1 MNTTKKSTYLC
12 RLAMKKNCNLFIG
25 LLLAITSLTA
35 QPALAQNPATVK
47 AAEFTDAQILDL
59 LSQAQ
64 AAGLGVEQAEK
75 LAIAKGMPASEAQAF
90 KDRLNK
96 VQAKA
101 PSNAATPAL
110 ASEETA
116 EAKGK
121 QALVEAATPITG
133 SEIVAPKADKPVTV
147 YGQELFRKG
156 DIKIYER
163 SIDAKAPANYEL
175 GVGDELGIS
184 IFGVSYYNT
193 VAKVDSRGRI
203 ELGQLGSIYVK
214 GVPFD
219 RAKILIK
226 TALSNNFNMS
236 SNQVEISLA
245 YSRSITVNI
254 VGEVFKPGSYKIP
267 ALNTAFNALIAAGG
281 PTDIGTL
288 RNIQLRRNGKV
299 IKTFDVYAYLQNP
312 GSDDDFFLQDN
323 DYLVIGTVGKL
334 VSIAGAVKRPMTYE
348 LLPNEELTQLI
359 KYTGGLNANAMASR
373 SQVQRYISKNQR
385 LLPVNLDS
393 LAQLKLDFALQ
404 NGDAVTIG
412 RVNDDLENRVEV
424 KGPVYFPGVFP
435 IVLGDRVSDLILK
448 AGGLREQILL
458 KRAYLVRTEKDE
470 TRKYIPLNVETL
482 VRNSSD
488 EGNVVLQKNDVLL
501 LYSEAEFLDKFT
513 VNINGEV
520 KNPVTLAYKE
530 GLTLGDVLVLAG
542 GIKISAELTKIEISR
557 SNIFAPNY
565 KPGEPYQTSTISLTI
580 PKEITEN
587 QEVLKMQLLPFDI
600 VSVRRIPNFEFQKT
614 VELRGEFQYPGI
626 YVIQDKGFTVNDVV
640 KLAGGLT
647 PFAFAEGAKFDRP
660 NLPGGFL
667 VFDMKKA
674 MQRRGSMF
682 NYTLKEGD
690 IISVPKVIDYVSIY
704 GSGIQYIENLIT
716 LDTLTD
722 YAVMNSPFV
731 GGKRAGYYIRT
742 FGNGY
747 TSDAWRAKTYVV
759 ESNGRVRR
767 TINLYAFRV
776 SPKVKKGSSIY
787 VISKEKKAKTSFK
800 DRVNKIPTDWNKV
813 ISDITVK
820 LTGFATLWALIQR

>member
-1 MNTTKKSTYLC
+1 
-12 RLAMKKNCNLFIG
+12 IG
-25 LLLAITSLTA
+25 LMLAITSLMA
-35 QPALAQNPATVK
+35 QPALSQNPTTVK
-47 AAEFTDAQILDL
+47 ASDFTDAQILDL

-96 VQAKA
+96 IQAKA
-101 PSNAATPAL
+101 PATAATPAL
-110 ASEETA
+110 STA
-116 EAKGK
+116 EATEAKGK
-121 QALVEAATPITG
+121 QALLEAAAPITG
-133 SEIVAPKADKPVTV
+133 SELVAPKADRPVTV

-156 DIKIYER
+156 DLKIYER
-163 SIDAKAPANYEL
+163 SLDAKAPANYEL

-214 GVPFD
+214 GIAFD
-219 RAKILIK
+219 KAKTLIK
-226 TALSNNFNMS
+226 TALSNNFNMG
-236 SNQVEISLA
+236 SNQLEISLA

-288 RNIQLRRNGKV
+288 RNIQLRRNGRV

-312 GSDDDFFLQDN
+312 GSEDDFFLQDN
-323 DYLVIGTVGKL
+323 DYLVVGTVGKL
-334 VSIAGAVKRPMTYE
+334 VRVAGAVKRPMTYE
-348 LLPNEELTQLI
+348 LLPNEQLSNLF
-359 KYTGGLNANAMASR
+359 KYAGGFQPNALASNT
-373 SQVQRYISKNQR
+373 QVQRYIDKNQR
-385 LLPVNLDS
+385 LLPVNWDS
-393 LAQLKLDFALQ
+393 LSKLNADFNLKA
-404 NGDAVTIG
+404 GDAVVVG
-412 RVNDDLENRVEV
+412 VVNEDLENQVEI
-424 KGPVYFPGVFP
+424 KGPVFFPGVFP
-435 IVLGDRVSDLILK
+435 LVTGDRVLDLIQK
-448 AGGLREQILL
+448 AGGIKEQAML

-470 TRKYIPLNVETL
+470 TRKYIPLEI
-482 VRNSSD
+482 SSLLSNT
-488 EGNVVLQKNDVLL
+488 ENPNNIPLRKNDVLL
-501 LYSEAEFLDKFT
+501 LYTEAEFLDTFT
-513 VNINGEV
+513 VNVNGEV
-520 KNPVTLAYKE
+520 KNPVTLAFKE

-565 KPGEPYQTSTISLTI
+565 KPGEAYQTSTISLTI

-587 QEVLKMQLLPFDI
+587 QEVLNTLLLPFDI
-600 VSVRRIPNFEFQKT
+600 VSVRKIPNFEFQKT

-626 YVIQDKGFTVNDVV
+626 YVIQDKGFTVNDAV
-640 KLAGGLT
+640 KMAGGLT
-647 PFAFAEGAKFDRP
+647 PYAFPEGAKFDRP

-674 MQRRGSMF
+674 MNRRGSMY

-690 IISVPKVIDYVSIY
+690 IISVPKVIDYISIY
-704 GSGIQYIENLIT
+704 GSGIQYIENLIN

-747 TSDAWRAKTYVV
+747 TGDAWRSKTYVV
-759 ESNGRVRR
+759 EANGRVRR
-767 TINLYAFRV
+767 TINFYAFRV
-776 SPKVKKGSSIY
+776 SPKVKKGSAVY
-787 VISKEKKAKTSFK
+787 VISKEKKVKSTIK

-813 ISDITVK
+813 ISDITIK
-820 LTGFATLWALIQR
+820 LTGLATLWALINQ

>member
-1 MNTTKKSTYLC
+1 
-12 RLAMKKNCNLFIG
+12 MKKKCNLFIG
-25 LLLAITSLTA
+25 LVLSITSLCA
-35 QPALAQNPATVK
+35 QPSMGQNPATVK

-59 LSQAQ
+59 LSQAK

-75 LAIAKGMPASEAQAF
+75 LALAKGMPASEAQAF
-90 KDRLNK
+90 KDRVNK
-96 VQAKA
+96 IQANA
-101 PSNAATPAL
+101 PVAA
-110 ASEETA
+110 ASPGTA
-116 EAKGK
+116 IKEATDAKGK
-121 QALVEAATPITG
+121 QAIVEAATPLTG
-133 SEIVAPKADKPVTV
+133 SEIVGPKAEIPVTV

-156 DIKIYER
+156 DLKIYER
-163 SIDAKAPANYEL
+163 SIDAKAPSNYEL

-219 RAKILIK
+219 RAKTLIK
-226 TALSNNFNMS
+226 TALSNNFNMG

-323 DYLVIGTVGKL
+323 DYLVVGTVGKL
-334 VSIAGAVKRPMTYE
+334 VSIDGAVKRPMTYE
-348 LLPNEELTQLI
+348 LLPGEELTQLI
-359 KYTGGLNANAMASR
+359 KFTGGLNANAMASR
-373 SQVQRYISKNQR
+373 SQVKRYVGKNLS
-385 LLPVNLDS
+385 LLPINLDS
-393 LAQLKLDFALQ
+393 ITQLKQDYKLQ
-404 NGDAVTIG
+404 NGDAVNIG
-412 RVNDDLENRVEV
+412 NVNADLENSVEV

-435 IVLGDRVSDLILK
+435 IVEGDRVSELITK

-470 TRKYIPLNVETL
+470 TRKYIPLNVQTIL
-482 VRNSSD
+482 
-488 EGNVVLQKNDVLL
+488 GNVDADGNVLLKKNDVLL
-501 LYSEAEFLDKFT
+501 LYSEADFLDKFT
-513 VNINGEV
+513 VNVNGEV

-565 KPGEPYQTSTISLTI
+565 KPGEPYQTATMELTI

-587 QEVLKMQLLPFDI
+587 QEVLNTPMLPFDI
-600 VSVRRIPNFEFQKT
+600 VSVRRIPNFELQKT
-614 VELRGEFQYPGI
+614 VTLSGEFKYPGI
-626 YVIQDKGFTVNDVV
+626 YVIQDKGFTVNDAV

-647 PFAFAEGAKFDRP
+647 PYAFPDGAKFDRP

-667 VFDMKKA
+667 VFDLKKA

-731 GGKRAGYYIRT
+731 NGKRAGYYIRT

-747 TSDAWRAKTYVV
+747 TADAWRSKTYVV
-759 ESNGRVRR
+759 EANGRVRR
-767 TINLYAFRV
+767 TVNLYAFRV
-776 SPKVKKGSSIY
+776 SPKVKKGSAIY
-787 VISKEKKAKTSFK
+787 VISKEKKAKNSFK

-813 ISDITVK
+813 ISDITIK
-820 LTGFATLWALIQR
+820 LTGFATVWALLTQ

>member
-1 MNTTKKSTYLC
+1 
-12 RLAMKKNCNLFIG
+12 MKKKCNLFIG
-25 LLLAITSLTA
+25 LVLAITSLCA
-35 QPALAQNPATVK
+35 QPSMGQNPATVK

-59 LSQAQ
+59 LSQAK

-75 LAIAKGMPASEAQAF
+75 LALAKGMPASEAQAF
-90 KDRLNK
+90 KDRVNK
-96 VQAKA
+96 IQANA
-101 PSNAATPAL
+101 PVAA
-110 ASEETA
+110 ASPGTA
-116 EAKGK
+116 IQEATDAKGK
-121 QALVEAATPITG
+121 QAIIEAATPLTG
-133 SEIVAPKADKPVTV
+133 SEIVAPKAEIPVTV

-156 DIKIYER
+156 DLKIYER
-163 SIDAKAPANYEL
+163 SIDAKAPSNYEL

-184 IFGVSYYNT
+184 IFGVSYYNA

-226 TALSNNFNMS
+226 TALSNNFNMG

-288 RNIQLRRNGKV
+288 RNIQLRRNGKI

-323 DYLVIGTVGKL
+323 DYLVVGTVGKL
-334 VSIAGAVKRPMTYE
+334 VSIDGAVKRPMTYE
-348 LLPNEELTQLI
+348 LLPGEELTQLI
-359 KYTGGLNANAMASR
+359 KFTGGLNANAMASR
-373 SQVQRYISKNQR
+373 SQVKRYLGKNLS
-385 LLPVNLDS
+385 LLPINLDS
-393 LAQLKLDFALQ
+393 ITQLKQDYKLQ
-404 NGDAVTIG
+404 NGDAVNIG
-412 RVNDDLENRVEV
+412 NVNADLENSVEV

-435 IVLGDRVSDLILK
+435 IVEGDRVSELITK

-470 TRKYIPLNVETL
+470 TRKYIPLNVQTIL
-482 VRNSSD
+482 GNVAA
-488 EGNVVLQKNDVLL
+488 EGNVVLKKNDVLL
-501 LYSEAEFLDKFT
+501 LYSEADFLDKFT
-513 VNINGEV
+513 VNVNGEV

-565 KPGEPYQTSTISLTI
+565 KPGEPYQTATMELTI

-587 QEVLKMQLLPFDI
+587 QEVLNTPMLPFDI
-600 VSVRRIPNFEFQKT
+600 VSVRRIPNFELQKT
-614 VELRGEFQYPGI
+614 ITLKGEFKYPGI
-626 YVIQDKGFTVNDVV
+626 YVIQDKGFTVNDAV

-647 PFAFAEGAKFDRP
+647 PYAFPEGAKFDRP

-667 VFDMKKA
+667 VFDLKKA

-716 LDTLTD
+716 LDSLTD

-731 GGKRAGYYIRT
+731 NGKRAGYYIRT

-747 TSDAWRAKTYVV
+747 TSDAWRSKTYVV
-759 ESNGRVRR
+759 EANGRVRR
-767 TINLYAFRV
+767 TVNLYAFRV
-776 SPKVKKGSSIY
+776 SPKVKKGSAIY
-787 VISKEKKAKTSFK
+787 VISKEKKAKNSFK

>member
-1 MNTTKKSTYLC
+1 
-12 RLAMKKNCNLFIG
+12 MKKKCNLFIG
-25 LLLAITSLTA
+25 FVLAMTTLCA
-35 QPALAQNPATVK
+35 QPALAQNPATLK
-47 AAEFTDAQILDL
+47 AADFTDAQILDL

-75 LAIAKGMPASEAQAF
+75 LAMAKGLPASEAQSF

-96 VQAKA
+96 IQANA
-101 PSNAATPAL
+101 PITTASPGTAIKEATD
-110 ASEETA
+110 
-116 EAKGK
+116 AKGK

-133 SEIVAPKADKPVTV
+133 SEIVAGKSNKPVTV
-147 YGQELFRKG
+147 YGQELFRNG
-156 DIKIYER
+156 NLKIYER
-163 SIDAKAPANYEL
+163 SLDAKAPSNYEL

-226 TALSNNFNMS
+226 TALSNNFNMG

-288 RNIQLRRNGKV
+288 RNIQLRRNGKI

-323 DYLVIGTVGKL
+323 DYLVVGTVGKL
-334 VSIAGAVKRPMTYE
+334 VSIEGAVKRPMTYE
-348 LLPNEELTQLI
+348 LLPGEELSQLI
-359 KYTGGLNANAMASR
+359 KFTGDLNANAMASR
-373 SQVQRYISKNQR
+373 SQVKRYVGKNLS
-385 LLPVNLDS
+385 LLPINLDS
-393 LAQLKLDFALQ
+393 ITQLKQDYKLQ
-404 NGDAVTIG
+404 NGDAVNIG
-412 RVNDDLENRVEV
+412 NVNEDLENSVEV

-435 IVLGDRVSDLILK
+435 IVEGDRVSELITK

-470 TRKYIPLNVETL
+470 TRKYIPLNVQTIL
-482 VRNSSD
+482 
-488 EGNVVLQKNDVLL
+488 GNVAADGNVLLKKNDVLL
-501 LYSEAEFLDKFT
+501 LYSEADFLDKFT
-513 VNINGEV
+513 VNVNGEV
-520 KNPVTLAYKE
+520 KTPVTLAYKE

-565 KPGEPYQTSTISLTI
+565 KPGEPYQTATMELTI

-587 QEVLKMQLLPFDI
+587 QEVLNTPMLPFDI
-600 VSVRRIPNFEFQKT
+600 VSVRRIPNFELQKT
-614 VELRGEFQYPGI
+614 ITLKGEFKYPGI
-626 YVIQDKGFTVNDVV
+626 YVIQDKGFTVNDAV

-647 PFAFAEGAKFDRP
+647 PYAFPEGAKFDRP

-667 VFDMKKA
+667 VFDLKKA

-716 LDTLTD
+716 LDSLTD

-731 GGKRAGYYIRT
+731 NGKRAGYYIRT

-747 TSDAWRAKTYVV
+747 TADAWRSKTYVV
-759 ESNGRVRR
+759 EANGRVRR
-767 TINLYAFRV
+767 TVNLYAFRV
-776 SPKVKKGSSIY
+776 SPKVKKGSAIY
-787 VISKEKKAKTSFK
+787 VISKEKKAKSSFK
-800 DRVNKIPTDWNKV
+800 DRINKIPTDWNKV

>member
-1 MNTTKKSTYLC
+1 
-12 RLAMKKNCNLFIG
+12 MKKKCNLFIG
-25 LLLAITSLTA
+25 LMLAITSLMA
-35 QPALAQNPATVK
+35 QPALSQNPTTVK
-47 AAEFTDAQILDL
+47 ASDFTDAQILDL

-75 LAIAKGMPASEAQAF
+75 LAIAKGMSASEAQAF

-96 VQAKA
+96 IQAKA
-101 PSNAATPAL
+101 PATAATPAQ
-110 ASEETA
+110 STA
-116 EAKGK
+116 EATEAKGK
-121 QALVEAATPITG
+121 QALLEAAAPITG
-133 SEIVAPKADKPVTV
+133 SEIVAPKADRPVTV

-219 RAKILIK
+219 KAKVLIK
-226 TALSNNFNMS
+226 TALSNNFNMG
-236 SNQVEISLA
+236 SNQLEISLA

-323 DYLVIGTVGKL
+323 DYLVVGTVGKL
-334 VSIAGAVKRPMTYE
+334 VSITGAVKRPMTYE

-600 VSVRRIPNFEFQKT
+600 VFVRRIPNFEFQKT

-647 PFAFAEGAKFDRP
+647 PFAFPEGAKFDRP

-690 IISVPKVIDYVSIY
+690 IITVPKVIDYVSIY

-716 LDTLTD
+716 LDTQTD
-722 YAVMNSPFV
+722 FAVMNSPFV

-759 ESNGRVRR
+759 EANGRVRR
-767 TINLYAFRV
+767 TVNLYAFRV

-787 VISKEKKAKTSFK
+787 VISKEKKAKTSLK

-820 LTGFATLWALIQR
+820 LTGFATLWTLIQR

>member
-1 MNTTKKSTYLC
+1 
-12 RLAMKKNCNLFIG
+12 MKKKCNLFIG
-25 LLLAITSLTA
+25 LVLSITSLCA
-35 QPALAQNPATVK
+35 QPAMGQNPATVK

-59 LSQAQ
+59 LSQAK

-75 LAIAKGMPASEAQAF
+75 LALAKGMPASEAQAF
-90 KDRLNK
+90 KDRVNK
-96 VQAKA
+96 IQANA
-101 PSNAATPAL
+101 PVAA
-110 ASEETA
+110 ASPGTA
-116 EAKGK
+116 IKEATDAKGK
-121 QALVEAATPITG
+121 QAIIEAATPLTG
-133 SEIVAPKADKPVTV
+133 SEIVAPKAEIPVTV

-156 DIKIYER
+156 DLKIYER

-219 RAKILIK
+219 RAKTLIK

-323 DYLVIGTVGKL
+323 DYLVVGTVGKL
-334 VSIAGAVKRPMTYE
+334 VSIDGAVKRPMTYE
-348 LLPNEELTQLI
+348 LLPGEELSQLI
-359 KYTGGLNANAMASR
+359 KFTGGLNANAMASR
-373 SQVQRYISKNQR
+373 SQVKRYVGKNLS
-385 LLPVNLDS
+385 LLPINLDS
-393 LAQLKLDFALQ
+393 ITQLKQDYKLQ
-404 NGDAVTIG
+404 NGDAVNIG
-412 RVNDDLENRVEV
+412 NVNADLENSVEV

-435 IVLGDRVSDLILK
+435 IVEGDRVSELIIK

-470 TRKYIPLNVETL
+470 TRKYIPLNVQTIL
-482 VRNSSD
+482 GNVASD
-488 EGNVVLQKNDVLL
+488 GNVVLKKNDVLL
-501 LYSEAEFLDKFT
+501 LYSEADFLDKFT
-513 VNINGEV
+513 VNVNGEV
-520 KNPVTLAYKE
+520 KTPVTLAYKE

-557 SNIFAPNY
+557 SNIFATNY
-565 KPGEPYQTSTISLTI
+565 KPGEPYQTATMELTI

-587 QEVLKMQLLPFDI
+587 QEVLNTPMLPFDI
-600 VSVRRIPNFEFQKT
+600 VSVRRIPNFELQKT
-614 VELRGEFQYPGI
+614 ITLKGEFKYPGI
-626 YVIQDKGFTVNDVV
+626 YVIQDKGFTVNDAV

-647 PFAFAEGAKFDRP
+647 PYAFPEGAKFDRP

-667 VFDMKKA
+667 VFDLKKA
-674 MQRRGSMF
+674 IQRRGSMF

-731 GGKRAGYYIRT
+731 NGKRAGYYIRT

-747 TSDAWRAKTYVV
+747 TADAWRSKTYVV
-759 ESNGRVRR
+759 EANGRVRR
-767 TINLYAFRV
+767 TVNLYAFRV
-776 SPKVKKGSSIY
+776 SPKVKKGSAIY
-787 VISKEKKAKTSFK
+787 VMSKEKKARSSFK

>member
-1 MNTTKKSTYLC
+1 
-12 RLAMKKNCNLFIG
+12 MKKKCNLFIG
-25 LLLAITSLTA
+25 LMLAITSLMA
-35 QPALAQNPATVK
+35 QPALSQNPTTVK
-47 AAEFTDAQILDL
+47 ASDFTDAQILDL

-96 VQAKA
+96 IQAKA
-101 PSNAATPAL
+101 PATSATPAL
-110 ASEETA
+110 STAEAS

-121 QALVEAATPITG
+121 QALVEAAAPITG
-133 SEIVAPKADKPVTV
+133 SEIVAPNADRPVTV

-193 VAKVDSRGRI
+193 VVKVDSRGRI

-214 GVPFD
+214 GIAFD
-219 RAKILIK
+219 KAKTLIK
-226 TALSNNFNMS
+226 TALSNNFNMG
-236 SNQVEISLA
+236 SNQLEISLA

-312 GSDDDFFLQDN
+312 GSEDDFFLQDN
-323 DYLVIGTVGKL
+323 DYLLVGTVGKL
-334 VSIAGAVKRPMTYE
+334 VSVAGAVKRPMIYE
-348 LLPNEELTQLI
+348 LLPNEQLSNLF
-359 KYTGGLNANAMASR
+359 KYAGGFLPNALVSNT
-373 SQVQRYISKNQR
+373 QVQRYIDKNQR
-385 LLPVNLDS
+385 LLPVNWDS
-393 LAQLKLDFALQ
+393 LSKLNADFNLKA
-404 NGDAVTIG
+404 GDAVVVG
-412 RVNDDLENRVEV
+412 VVNEDLENQVEI
-424 KGPVYFPGVFP
+424 KGPVFFPGVFP
-435 IVLGDRVSDLILK
+435 LVIGDRVLNLIQK
-448 AGGLREQILL
+448 AGGIKEQAML

-470 TRKYIPLNVETL
+470 TRKYIPLEI
-482 VRNSSD
+482 SSLLSNT
-488 EGNVVLQKNDVLL
+488 ENPNNIPLRKNDVLL
-501 LYSEAEFLDKFT
+501 LYTEAEFLDTFT
-513 VNINGEV
+513 VNVNGEV
-520 KNPVTLAYKE
+520 KNPLTLAYKE

-565 KPGEPYQTSTISLTI
+565 KPGEAYQTSTISLTI

-587 QEVLKMQLLPFDI
+587 QEVLNTLLLPFDI
-600 VSVRRIPNFEFQKT
+600 VSVRKIPNFEFQKT
-614 VELRGEFQYPGI
+614 VELKGEFQYPGI
-626 YVIQDKGFTVNDVV
+626 YVIQDKGFTVNDAV
-640 KLAGGLT
+640 KMAGGLT
-647 PFAFAEGAKFDRP
+647 PYAFPEGAKFDRP

-674 MQRRGSMF
+674 MNRRGSMY

-690 IISVPKVIDYVSIY
+690 IISVPKVIDYISIY
-704 GSGIQYIENLIT
+704 GSGIQYIENLMN
-716 LDTLTD
+716 LDSLTD

-747 TSDAWRAKTYVV
+747 TKDAWRSKTYVV
-759 ESNGRVRR
+759 EANGRVRR

-776 SPKVKKGSSIY
+776 SPKVKKGSAVY
-787 VISKEKKAKTSFK
+787 VISKEKKAKSSFK

-813 ISDITVK
+813 ISDITIK
-820 LTGFATLWALIQR
+820 LTGFATLWALINQ

>member
-1 MNTTKKSTYLC
+1 
-12 RLAMKKNCNLFIG
+12 MKKKCNLFIG
-25 LLLAITSLTA
+25 FVLAMTTLCA
-35 QPALAQNPATVK
+35 QPALAQNPATLK
-47 AAEFTDAQILDL
+47 AADFTDAQILDL

-75 LAIAKGMPASEAQAF
+75 LAMAKGLPASEAQSF

-96 VQAKA
+96 IQANA
-101 PSNAATPAL
+101 PITTASPGTAIKEATD
-110 ASEETA
+110 
-116 EAKGK
+116 AKGK

-133 SEIVAPKADKPVTV
+133 SEIVAGKSNKPVTV
-147 YGQELFRKG
+147 YGQELFRNG
-156 DIKIYER
+156 NLKIYER
-163 SIDAKAPANYEL
+163 SLDAKAPSNYEL

-226 TALSNNFNMS
+226 TALSNNFNMG

-288 RNIQLRRNGKV
+288 RNIQLRRNGKI

-323 DYLVIGTVGKL
+323 DYLVVGTVGKL
-334 VSIAGAVKRPMTYE
+334 VSIEGAVKRPMTYE
-348 LLPNEELTQLI
+348 LLPGEELSQLI
-359 KYTGGLNANAMASR
+359 KFTGDLNANAMASR
-373 SQVQRYISKNQR
+373 SQVKRYVGKNLS
-385 LLPVNLDS
+385 LLPINLDS
-393 LAQLKLDFALQ
+393 ITQLKQDYKLQ
-404 NGDAVTIG
+404 NGDAVNIG
-412 RVNDDLENRVEV
+412 NVNADLENSVEV
-424 KGPVYFPGVFP
+424 TGPVYFPGVFP
-435 IVLGDRVSDLILK
+435 IVEGDRVSELITK

-470 TRKYIPLNVETL
+470 TRKYIPLNVQTIL
-482 VRNSSD
+482 
-488 EGNVVLQKNDVLL
+488 GNVAADGNVLLKKNDVLL
-501 LYSEAEFLDKFT
+501 LYSEADFLDKFT
-513 VNINGEV
+513 VNVNGEV
-520 KNPVTLAYKE
+520 KTPVTLAYKE

-565 KPGEPYQTSTISLTI
+565 KPGEPYQTATMELTI

-587 QEVLKMQLLPFDI
+587 QEVLNTPMLPFDI
-600 VSVRRIPNFEFQKT
+600 VSVRRIPNFELQKT
-614 VELRGEFQYPGI
+614 ITLKGEFKYPGI
-626 YVIQDKGFTVNDVV
+626 YVIQDKGFTVNDAV

-647 PFAFAEGAKFDRP
+647 PYAFPEGAKFDRP

-667 VFDMKKA
+667 VFDLKKA

-716 LDTLTD
+716 LDSLTD

-731 GGKRAGYYIRT
+731 NGKRAGYYIRT

-747 TSDAWRAKTYVV
+747 TADAWRSKTYVV
-759 ESNGRVRR
+759 EANGRVRR
-767 TINLYAFRV
+767 TVNLYAFRV
-776 SPKVKKGSSIY
+776 SPKVKKGSAIY
-787 VISKEKKAKTSFK
+787 VISKEKKAKSSFK
-800 DRVNKIPTDWNKV
+800 DRINKIPTDWNKV